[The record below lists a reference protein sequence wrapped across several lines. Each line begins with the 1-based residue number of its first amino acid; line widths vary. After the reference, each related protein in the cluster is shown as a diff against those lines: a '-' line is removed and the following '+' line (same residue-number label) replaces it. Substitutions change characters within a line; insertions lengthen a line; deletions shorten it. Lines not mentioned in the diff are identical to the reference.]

1 MRISLID
8 DNELVLLVH
17 EKLVRK
23 RYETCEINKYKCP
36 KNYLKDLKNKIIPAS
51 DIILSDYNM
60 GKYNGIEL
68 LSDVKTIKEELQIP
82 NEKLQ
87 FYIVSAEDNLKQIYE
102 ECKSAHLKGYFHKP
116 LEQEHLKEI

>member
-1 MRISLID
+1 
-8 DNELVLLVH
+8 
-17 EKLVRK
+17 
-23 RYETCEINKYKCP
+23 
-36 KNYLKDLKNKIIPAS
+36 LKDLKNKIIPAS